1 MSRQKS
7 GRGTKPARGKAAAPA
22 RGAGRV
28 MVAKPKSDVWVALLG
43 VSLGAII
50 LGALLLV
57 LVLNKYEFAP
67 KVS

>member
-1 MSRQKS
+1 MV
-7 GRGTKPARGKAAAPA
+7 PKA
-22 RGAGRV
+22 
-28 MVAKPKSDVWVALLG
+28 KSDVWVALLG

-57 LVLNKYEFAP
+57 LVLNRYEFAT